1 MEAGSVSDPA
11 EYPPLTELMLKIGH
25 AFSNSRLL
33 EEAMTHRS
41 YSVERGLSYDN
52 QRLEFL
58 GDAVL
63 QIIITEHLYARYP
76 GEPEGQLTKMR
87 SALAQQSTLAMLAG
101 LLGLQGYVRVGRG
114 ERRANGH
121 ERISTLCDAFEAL
134 AGAIYLDGGLLV
146 ANRCIEPLFE
156 PICQAPEDVLPTLN
170 PKGMLQEFVQ
180 EKWITKPVYEL
191 AETTG
196 PDHGRQFRVT
206 VSINGECLGEG
217 VATSRKSAESMAAAS
232 ALTHLRQQQSL
243 EQAQVQAP

>member
-1 MEAGSVSDPA
+1 MADPA
-11 EYPPLTELMLKIGH
+11 EYPPLHDLMAKIGH
-25 AFSNSRLL
+25 EFGNARLL

-41 YSVERGLSYDN
+41 YSVERGLPFDN

-76 GEPEGQLTKMR
+76 QEPEGRLTKMR

-101 LLGLQGYVRVGRG
+101 LLGLQAHVRVGRG

-134 AGAIYLDGGLLV
+134 AGAIYLDGGLASASHCLS
-146 ANRCIEPLFE
+146 PLFE
-156 PICQAPEDVLPTLN
+156 PICQAPEDLLPTLN

-180 EKWITKPVYEL
+180 EKWSTKPVYEL
-191 AETTG
+191 TETTG
-196 PDHGRQFRVT
+196 PDHGRQFRVS
-206 VSINGECLGEG
+206 VSVNGESLGEG
-217 VATSRKSAESMAAAS
+217 VASSRKSAESMAAAT
-232 ALTHLRQQQSL
+232 ALTHLRQRQPADAAVPPSS
-243 EQAQVQAP
+243 